1 MIDTRI
7 QDIIG
12 IIKKGNY
19 KYISLDFFDTV
30 VIRKCK
36 EPVDVFY
43 SLGSAL
49 RDKGIINGIYS
60 PDTFKS
66 IRIKAETQA
75 REVLRAEKGHVE
87 VNISEIYDKIIKAG
101 LLDRQNREAAIDT
114 EVEVE
119 KSFIS
124 FNLNIVPLIRYCNE
138 NNLKIIIVSD
148 TYFPGKIISAFIDW
162 INAGRSP
169 DEILRPVK
177 VYTSSDY
184 RTGKGENI
192 FPLILEELETLPE
205 EMLHIGDKHFV
216 DKVKPESYKIPSVYL
231 PKYSRTHSEILKYEQ
246 LYCSSYLPSDHY
258 IYSIRG
264 GAAHLNPYSDNK
276 TLFRAFDY
284 GSFVIGPVLTGYILW
299 LINEATRTGT
309 EKILFFM
316 REGLLFKGLADRI
329 IGKYNIDIET
339 DIVYSSRISTFVP
352 SINELDVKTLEG
364 MLYSRKMPT
373 VRDFLGTLNL
383 KLKDLQ
389 NIQESIEED
398 GSMAD
403 PGVKEIIFR
412 ACLLPEIKKKIMEYI
427 EDQRSLLI
435 EYLKMKG
442 LGQQNILFSEIGWKG
457 TIQSNIASAL
467 KAANYDVRIS
477 CLYLLLIEESVN
489 NILKGGIDM
498 KSYLPSTPSKRLLGN
513 IVRKGAELF
522 EQACMPDEG
531 STISYKKYD
540 ADIIPVI
547 NTEDY
552 SSAGFDIK
560 NAMQQ
565 GIKTYLEQYLKINP
579 SLDGVN
585 NQIEVMKLLS
595 EDILSRYALYPV
607 EEEVNLASELL
618 HDDNLVGRWKGEI
631 VSFQTAN
638 QMADKTVETVYRNS
652 PTWPA
657 AHIFLINRKLLPL
670 ATLYAF
676 HNMAGDINLLQMD
689 KIQKKLE
696 LYEQERKN
704 FDQVIKDY
712 QRIRYTKAVMF
723 ARELEK
729 YPIVMKLI
737 TVIYRPVAKA
747 YRYLKSVK
755 LSLK

>member
-264 GAAHLNPYSDNK
+264 GAAHLNPYSD
-276 TLFRAFDY
+276 
-284 GSFVIGPVLTGYILW
+284 
-299 LINEATRTGT
+299 
-309 EKILFFM
+309 
-316 REGLLFKGLADRI
+316 
-329 IGKYNIDIET
+329 IET

-442 LGQQNILFSEIGWKG
+442 MGQQNILFSEIGWKG

-638 QMADKTVETVYRNS
+638 QMAEKTVETVYRNS

-755 LSLK
+755 LSL